1 MLGGYFILPH
11 PVYRRSVRSS
21 CRYFWSISA
30 CIFVHLA
37 LNCTN
42 TTLWNTKIIFQQ
54 FTTVQWCQKSGWY
67 LQGEAGELP
76 PHWIWPSLPLV
87 CLKTYR
93 GNGKGEG
100 KERGN
105 GRVGETTCRTPPPH
119 WLLPQI
125 PPCQKCH
132 FMHSWVVKQACSDK
146 PCHSNCSK
154 WPPCARIQPS
164 SLLRYWWV
172 CFVYYRVA
180 QLKWSHLHFAGNIW
194 MHR

>member
-11 PVYRRSVRSS
+11 PVYRRSVPSS

-37 LNCTN
+37 LNCTY

-67 LQGEAGELP
+67 LQGEVGELP

-100 KERGN
+100 GGKGKWK
-105 GRVGETTCRTPPPH
+105 GGGDHLPYFPPTGF
-119 WLLPQI
+119 
-125 PPCQKCH
+125 CH
-132 FMHSWVVKQACSDK
+132 KYHPVRHVTLCTRESWNK
-146 PCHSNCSK
+146 
-154 WPPCARIQPS
+154 
-164 SLLRYWWV
+164 
-172 CFVYYRVA
+172 RVA
-180 QLKWSHLHFAGNIW
+180 TNHVTATVRNDLPAPALEYSHRVSFVRPTAEFASSTTGW
-194 MHR
+194 PS